1 MVQQV
6 KAGFIDAQDV
16 VSVEATFILPTK
28 LPQGRAGSYHMN
40 SDSQN
45 LVYRVT
51 NRVQSNPGY
60 PQADFVHQIT
70 TFQPQPLEEN
80 DEDGSLERESTILTD
95 ESTTE
100 SNIAAEM
107 SILDSYVRAISSPR
121 SSVDS
126 FPLAIRQE
134 SVWLNALD
142 IDEPMGT
149 RRHSS
154 SLAWLD
160 LATTDDII
168 RSTRELLDVAE
179 SLIDEPM
186 DRMVLEPSSI
196 DHEYVAEK
204 HPHVQEQTD
213 SQNQKSWGDSI
224 DLDAA
229 FGGSATDLAE
239 DFPDPDHLQYQD
251 SPLNKSQWGD
261 IKDIDGASGGTAT
274 DLEYQAKSQ
283 DDSKW
288 EDVIDLEAA
297 FGGSATD
304 LEEEFEDVNSQPAAV
319 CVATASLT
327 EEDTGFKSP
336 NLRQHI
342 PDDIEERTNYI
353 CQTRFSD
360 GDGHVVAGGWAL
372 AKACAQWEYMSE
384 AARENKRL
392 GLFKRQGVIPEEVSK
407 SCATSWEKG
416 ECPMGKPSARPLA
429 ALDETAPG
437 PCHHINFLG
446 EPCATRS
453 NTPPEDSF
461 WAVITSNNRFH
472 HETFSRQGVIV
483 AQANKLVDPFE
494 FDPAACDLSQLA
506 GSELRDA
513 AVGKVRKVYLDCG
526 TWVDDVY
533 STKDHVP
540 VPLSYE
546 SMMSKCVYW
555 KGTYRRYSLQ
565 QPHRINN
572 LLDLEDL
579 VVNKG
584 EIIPPKRHYRE
595 PNDLFLSSPSKLCT
609 MELVEDE
616 EPEARPMIPYIRAMR
631 SLSRAEANGELQ
643 RVRLAAAD
651 RAPESQ
657 GHKSRDGQMVTRL
670 VIDLD
675 EAESLI
681 SSDRDKQTSK
691 SEVEKANE
699 DLQQILGSVAAPSAS
714 PSSSE
719 LEDSSSLCQS
729 RGKLSSVSTSSEAE
743 LTALDEA
750 KLDSEIDVMLER
762 LSQLRVDQ
770 KEEDVRDFVNS
781 LPSPIRFDV
790 LGDRHNE
797 EDRLGIEGIVRP
809 PEGADCNVPQERVDK
824 KEGLL
829 DTENDPSPENGYPDL
844 TQDCPQR
851 KEKLAVVVNA
861 SQPEDVS
868 LARIRALEAVLMQE
882 FDFSKKSVSSS
893 TFPPF
898 FCDEKAN
905 KVQFFLFLVEIPY
918 SDVSEIPLREDDN
931 DKLYGPISI
940 AIGRKALEVTNWVRS
955 WMW

>member
-28 LPQGRAGSYHMN
+28 LPQDRAGSYQMEF
-40 SDSQN
+40 DPQN
-45 LVYRVT
+45 LVYRVIT
-51 NRVQSNPGY
+51 RVQSNPGY
-60 PQADFVHQIT
+60 PQADFGHQIT
-70 TFQPQPLEEN
+70 TFQPQTLEEN
-80 DEDGSLERESTILTD
+80 DEDGSLERESTVLMD
-95 ESTTE
+95 ENTSTTE

-107 SILDSYVRAISSPR
+107 SVLDSYVRAICSAR

-142 IDEPMGT
+142 IDEPTGT
-149 RRHSS
+149 RRHRS
-154 SLAWLD
+154 SLEWLD

-168 RSTRELLDVAE
+168 SSTRELLDVAE
-179 SLIDEPM
+179 SLIDEPK
-186 DRMVLEPSSI
+186 DTLVLEPSSI

-204 HPHVQEQTD
+204 HPDVQEKTA
-213 SQNQKSWGDSI
+213 SQNQRSWGDSI

-239 DFPDPDHLQYQD
+239 DFPDPNHLQYQD
-251 SPLNKSQWGD
+251 SPLNKSRWGD
-261 IKDIDGASGGTAT
+261 IKDLDAASGGIAT

-283 DDSKW
+283 NDSKW
-288 EDVIDLEAA
+288 EDAIDLEAA

-304 LEEEFEDVNSQPAAV
+304 LEEEFEDFNSQPAPV
-319 CVATASLT
+319 YVPTASLM

-336 NLRQHI
+336 NLRHHI
-342 PDDIEERTNYI
+342 PDDIEERVNYI

-360 GDGHVVAGGWAL
+360 GDGHVVAGGRAL
-372 AKACAQWEYMSE
+372 AKACAQWEYMSQ

-392 GLFKRQGVIPEEVSK
+392 GLFKRQGKIPEEVNR
-407 SCATSWEKG
+407 SCATSWEK
-416 ECPMGKPSARPLA
+416 EEWPTGKPSARPLA
-429 ALDETAPG
+429 TVDETAPG
-437 PCHHINFLG
+437 PCHHVNFLG
-446 EPCATRS
+446 EPCVTRS
-453 NTPPEDSF
+453 DTSPEDSF
-461 WAVITSNNRFH
+461 WVVITSNNRFH
-472 HETFSRQGVIV
+472 HETFSRQGVII

-494 FDPAACDLSQLA
+494 YDPAACDLSQLA
-506 GSELRDA
+506 GSKLRDA
-513 AVGKVRKVYLDCG
+513 VVGKVRKVYLDCG

-546 SMMSKCVYW
+546 SMMSKFIYW
-555 KGTYRRYSLQ
+555 KGTYLHYSLQ

-616 EPEARPMIPYIRAMR
+616 EPEARPMIPYIRAMG
-631 SLSRAEANGELQ
+631 SLSRAESNGELQ
-643 RVRLAAAD
+643 KVRLAAANRARD

-657 GHKSRDGQMVTRL
+657 GHTARDGQTETRPN
-670 VIDLD
+670 IDLD
-675 EAESLI
+675 EDESLT
-681 SSDRDKQTSK
+681 SSQRDRQTSQ

-699 DLQQILGSVAAPSAS
+699 DLQQVSGSVAAPSAS

-719 LEDSSSLCQS
+719 LEDSSSLCHS
-729 RGKLSSVSTSSEAE
+729 RGNPSSVSTSSEAE
-743 LTALDEA
+743 LTALDEV
-750 KLDSEIDVMLER
+750 KLDAEIDAMLGQ
-762 LSQLRVDQ
+762 LSQLQVDQ

-797 EDRLGIEGIVRP
+797 EERLGIEEIVRP
-809 PEGADCNVPQERVDK
+809 PEEAYCNLPQERVDK
-824 KEGLL
+824 EEGLL
-829 DTENDPSPENGYPDL
+829 VNESIPSPENGYLDL
-844 TQDCPQR
+844 TQDCSRP
-851 KEKLAVVVNA
+851 KEKLAVVLNP

-882 FDFSKKSVSSS
+882 FDFSKKSMSSS
-893 TFPPF
+893 TFSPF
-898 FCDEKAN
+898 
-905 KVQFFLFLVEIPY
+905 LP
-918 SDVSEIPLREDDN
+918 RE
-931 DKLYGPISI
+931 S
-940 AIGRKALEVTNWVRS
+940 
-955 WMW
+955 

>member
-16 VSVEATFILPTK
+16 VSVEATFVLPTK
-28 LPQGRAGSYHMN
+28 LPQDRAGSYQMD
-40 SDSQN
+40 SDPQN

-51 NRVQSNPGY
+51 TRVQSNPGY
-60 PQADFVHQIT
+60 PQADFGHQIT
-70 TFQPQPLEEN
+70 TFQPQPLEGN
-80 DEDGSLERESTILTD
+80 DEDGSLEKESTILMD
-95 ESTTE
+95 ENTSTTD
-100 SNIAAEM
+100 SNIAAEI
-107 SILDSYVRAISSPR
+107 SILDSYVSAICSAR

-126 FPLAIRQE
+126 FPLAIWQE
-134 SVWLNALD
+134 SLWLNALD
-142 IDEPMGT
+142 IDEPTGT
-149 RRHSS
+149 RRHRS
-154 SLAWLD
+154 SLEWLD

-168 RSTRELLDVAE
+168 SSTRELLDVAE
-179 SLIDEPM
+179 SLIEDPK
-186 DRMVLEPSSI
+186 DTTVLEPSSI
-196 DHEYVAEK
+196 DHEYIAEK
-204 HPHVQEQTD
+204 HPDVQEQTA
-213 SQNQKSWGDSI
+213 SQKQRSWGDSI

-239 DFPDPDHLQYQD
+239 DFPDPNHLQYQD

-261 IKDIDGASGGTAT
+261 IKDLGAASGGIAT

-288 EDVIDLEAA
+288 EDVIDLEKA

-304 LEEEFEDVNSQPAAV
+304 LGEEFEGVNSQPAA
-319 CVATASLT
+319 

-342 PDDIEERTNYI
+342 PDDIEERVNYI
-353 CQTRFSD
+353 CQNRFSD
-360 GDGHVVAGGWAL
+360 GDGHVVAGGRAL

-392 GLFKRQGVIPEEVSK
+392 GLFKRRGKIPEEVNR
-407 SCATSWEKG
+407 SCATSWEK
-416 ECPMGKPSARPLA
+416 EEWPMGKPSARPLA
-429 ALDETAPG
+429 TVDETAPG
-437 PCHHINFLG
+437 PCHHVNFLG

-453 NTPPEDSF
+453 NTAPEDSF
-461 WAVITSNNRFH
+461 WVVITSNNRFH
-472 HETFSRQGVIV
+472 HATFSRQGVII

-494 FDPAACDLSQLA
+494 YDPAACDLSQLA
-506 GSELRDA
+506 GSKLRDA
-513 AVGKVRKVYLDCG
+513 VVGKVRKVYLDCG

-546 SMMSKCVYW
+546 SMMTRSIYW
-555 KGTYRRYSLQ
+555 KGTYLNYNLQ

-572 LLDLEDL
+572 LLDLQDL
-579 VVNKG
+579 VVKKG

-595 PNDLFLSSPSKLCT
+595 PDDLFLTSPSKLCIV
-609 MELVEDE
+609 ELVEDE
-616 EPEARPMIPYIRAMR
+616 EPEARPMTPYIRAMG
-631 SLSRAEANGELQ
+631 SLSRAESNGELQ
-643 RVRLAAAD
+643 KVRLAAAD
-651 RAPESQ
+651 RALDRAPVSQ
-657 GHKSRDGQMVTRL
+657 GHTGRDGQMETQL
-670 VIDLD
+670 GIYLD
-675 EAESLI
+675 EDESLT
-681 SSDRDKQTSK
+681 SSQRDKHTSK

-699 DLQQILGSVAAPSAS
+699 DLEQVLGSVAAPSAS

-729 RGKLSSVSTSSEAE
+729 RGNPSSVSTSPEAE
-743 LTALDEA
+743 LTALDEV
-750 KLDSEIDVMLER
+750 KLDAEIDVMLGQ
-762 LSQLRVDQ
+762 LSQLQVDQ

-781 LPSPIRFDV
+781 LPSPIRFDE

-797 EDRLGIEGIVRP
+797 EGRLGVEGIVLP
-809 PEGADCNVPQERVDK
+809 PEKAYCNLPQERVDK
-824 KEGLL
+824 EEGLL
-829 DTENDPSPENGYPDL
+829 VNESIPPPENGYPDL
-844 TQDCPQR
+844 TQDCPQP

-882 FDFSKKSVSSS
+882 FDFSKKSMSSS

-898 FCDEKAN
+898 CHEKAN
-905 KVQFFLFLVEIPY
+905 KDIFFF
-918 SDVSEIPLREDDN
+918 
-931 DKLYGPISI
+931 
-940 AIGRKALEVTNWVRS
+940 
-955 WMW
+955 